1 MTAGAKIS
9 DWLQQQTD
17 VTVREIY
24 AGWLQ
29 LGCKADQ
36 LVTLTTA
43 LVNHWQAEFATLL
56 VEETS
61 AEAPLAVH
69 YLFYLPEDGCLIELK
84 ILVRP
89 GEELPA
95 ISDTVHAAD
104 WHEREAWDLY
114 GLRFSGHPFLGD
126 FVLHDDDWPEGLDP
140 MRHRFDGCR
149 RPDVHGS
156 GANWVPPKIIQE
168 EGSIL
173 FPIGP
178 VWGDFNESGLWLL
191 ETPGEQI
198 RYLHT
203 RLFYKYR
210 GVEKIAEGQT
220 VDRALLLAERFAGAS
235 AFAHAWAYCQ
245 AAERIGDC
253 TVPARAQ
260 SLRLIIAELERIRHH
275 AANIAEIAGSTAL
288 SVAKA
293 MAQEIVEDLLRLS
306 ARLCGHRY
314 FFGLLTLGGLNFDL
328 DPAQL
333 TLLAETLPTLNG
345 RMRELERLLEN
356 SSSFLDR
363 IEEMGALSPELAHT
377 YGVVGP
383 IARASG
389 RAIDLRRTLPY
400 GNYQTLPM
408 DIPVEHEGDG
418 YARLRVLFAE
428 SQIST
433 ALILQALQDVPT
445 GPVRIACPLREGHA
459 LAWVEA
465 PSGATFHWLRCAAD
479 GQVLRLRLGTPGF
492 RNWHAFE
499 RAVEGAA
506 FQDFPI
512 ILATWGLSIAENDR

>member
-140 MRHRFDGCR
+140 MRHRFDGRR

-173 FPIGP
+173 
-178 VWGDFNESGLWLL
+178 WLL
-191 ETPGEQI
+191 
-198 RYLHT
+198 
-203 RLFYKYR
+203 
-210 GVEKIAEGQT
+210 V
-220 VDRALLLAERFAGAS
+220 V
-235 AFAHAWAYCQ
+235 
-245 AAERIGDC
+245 
-253 TVPARAQ
+253 
-260 SLRLIIAELERIRHH
+260 
-275 AANIAEIAGSTAL
+275 
-288 SVAKA
+288 
-293 MAQEIVEDLLRLS
+293 
-306 ARLCGHRY
+306 
-314 FFGLLTLGGLNFDL
+314 
-328 DPAQL
+328 
-333 TLLAETLPTLNG
+333 
-345 RMRELERLLEN
+345 
-356 SSSFLDR
+356 SS
-363 IEEMGALSPELAHT
+363 G
-377 YGVVGP
+377 
-383 IARASG
+383 
-389 RAIDLRRTLPY
+389 
-400 GNYQTLPM
+400 
-408 DIPVEHEGDG
+408 
-418 YARLRVLFAE
+418 
-428 SQIST
+428 
-433 ALILQALQDVPT
+433 
-445 GPVRIACPLREGHA
+445 
-459 LAWVEA
+459 
-465 PSGATFHWLRCAAD
+465 
-479 GQVLRLRLGTPGF
+479 
-492 RNWHAFE
+492 
-499 RAVEGAA
+499 
-506 FQDFPI
+506 
-512 ILATWGLSIAENDR
+512 